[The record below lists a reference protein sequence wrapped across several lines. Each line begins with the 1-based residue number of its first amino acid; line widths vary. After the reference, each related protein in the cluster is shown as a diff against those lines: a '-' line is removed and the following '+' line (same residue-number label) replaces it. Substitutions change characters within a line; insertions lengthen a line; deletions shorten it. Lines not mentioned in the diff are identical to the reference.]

1 MIDWL
6 SGRAPYHGPALN
18 GGRVTKIDTD
28 GVVVYDIPIRVEA
41 RSSHETG
48 IFVRTLADN
57 EIQFDGCPAKWFQGH
72 NIFGTDD
79 IRGLVPELLS
89 SVLRSLGVTP
99 SPSDLAQWLNGD
111 VILTRVDLT
120 QSFATGSR
128 SNAVAFIR
136 AMESAATYKHRGRG
150 QLCKGDTLYF
160 GKNSRR
166 SALKIYAKGQELEA
180 TGHQLPETLRVYPL
194 APYASDLMR
203 FEFVL
208 RSRWLTDE
216 GLRYLSAWGDNTAVD
231 RHRELLEPLSMA
243 NQLTLPYVD
252 LAGIASHLKPTYAVW
267 SSGQDVRQVLS
278 RATFYRHRAEMLV
291 HGIDIALVRPVDQA
305 PVVAQLRRV
314 VEAVPATVP
323 DWAIGTPLYFQP
335 EPLAA

>member
-6 SGRAPYHGPALN
+6 SGRAPYHGPPLN
-18 GGRVTKIDTD
+18 GGRVTKIDSD
-28 GVVVYDIPIRVEA
+28 GVVVYDIPVRVEA

-79 IRGLVPELLS
+79 IRLLVPNLLQ
-89 SVLRSLGVTP
+89 SVLCSLGVPP
-99 SPSDLAQWLNGD
+99 SPGDLAQWCNGE
-111 VILTRVDLT
+111 VTLTRVDVT
-120 QSFATGSR
+120 QSFAAGSR

-150 QLCKGDTLYF
+150 QLVKGDTLYF

-166 SALKIYAKGQELEA
+166 SALKIYSKGQELEA
-180 TGHQLPETLRVYPL
+180 RGHQLGESLQVTPL
-194 APYASDLMR
+194 AGYANDLIR

-208 RSRWLTDE
+208 RSRWLSDE
-216 GLRYLSAWGDNTAVD
+216 RLRSLGAWGDNTATEL
-231 RHRELLEPLSMA
+231 HRSLLEPLTMA

-252 LAGIASHLKPTYAVW
+252 IISMPSHLKSTYALW
-267 SSGQDVRQVLS
+267 SVGQDVRQVL
-278 RATFYRHRAEMLV
+278 AKPTFYRHRQQLLE
-291 HGIDIALVRPVDQA
+291 HGIDIALVRPVDQVPIIA
-305 PVVAQLRRV
+305 KLRLV
-314 VEAVPATVP
+314 VEAVPAQIP